1 MFGQTKKKS
10 VLLPSIRIPVPRA
23 ARTDGVE
30 TLLRFIEKCAGRR
43 LENWEA
49 EAVAALAKAVKED
62 EEIGRASCR
71 DRVSASV

>member
-10 VLLPSIRIPVPRA
+10 VLLPSIRIPAPRA
-23 ARTDGVE
+23 ARTDGME

-62 EEIGRASCR
+62 EAMHG
-71 DRVSASV
+71 